1 MDIKID
7 GSLRHTLSCLSCTHT
22 HWAASVISVSSFYR
36 LCESG
41 GTLGFISFKQACTDP
56 TVTTYS
62 SPQTKTQSTLDTVI
76 SWKMRNKNQ
85 NRTNQK
91 KKEESEKGF
100 FSTNINSRSTKLD
113 SRFGCGSE
121 QEHIQTIAILC
132 SERETERNG
141 MKERIRKEA
150 KLSVSSSLPERC
162 FASPGPCALC
172 SVLSNKTPGLMLENS
187 LQAVNHLL

>member
-7 GSLRHTLSCLSCTHT
+7 GSLRHTLSCLT

-91 KKEESEKGF
+91 KKEESKKVF
-100 FSTNINSRSTKLD
+100 FSTNINNRSTKLD

-121 QEHIQTIAILC
+121 EEHIQTIAILC